1 MRGGNEVGK
10 KAIPKR
16 EAWLYKNPKALAS
29 VLRGLEQARKGEFV
43 EPPKLAPDEDD
54 AEDEK

>member
-1 MRGGNEVGK
+1 MGK